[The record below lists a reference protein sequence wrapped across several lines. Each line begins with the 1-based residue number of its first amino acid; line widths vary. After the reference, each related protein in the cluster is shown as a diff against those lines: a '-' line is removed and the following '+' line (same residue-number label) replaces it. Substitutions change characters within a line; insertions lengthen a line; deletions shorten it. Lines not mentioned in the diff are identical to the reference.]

1 MCVCVCVT
9 MPAVEE
15 VHYIAVC
22 RHLAS
27 ACLCVRDVKEGHTLV
42 LVLSA
47 FLRAKDL
54 PIDFFQPSCVCE
66 TAKKSTHRSA
76 RFFQPSCVRT
86 TGGFGPNERRVSS
99 PSLTAV
105 SALMCEWCVRARVC
119 ERRQRD
125 THHREDTP
133 LAFFGECGV
142 YGRLEIRLG
151 GDCMSDASVRV
162 WSLAFT
168 SHTGNAAGARKSS
181 QRKTLRETQR
191 TPQAQ
196 PTHANPSR
204 AQSAASR
211 RTPFQHRPH
220 TTKHARATPL
230 TANAQTFT
238 RRNSSTLKSSLSH
251 THASS
256 HEHQQRASTNSTRLG
271 AC

>member
-1 MCVCVCVT
+1 MYAVFMEDWQAFVPSDRLTVLRSEDYFQHIRSTPAGGRPPPLAKLWRWLQLEVRVCVCVCVCVT

-125 THHREDTP
+125 P
-133 LAFFGECGV
+133 
-142 YGRLEIRLG
+142 
-151 GDCMSDASVRV
+151 
-162 WSLAFT
+162 
-168 SHTGNAAGARKSS
+168 
-181 QRKTLRETQR
+181 
-191 TPQAQ
+191 P
-196 PTHANPSR
+196 P
-204 AQSAASR
+204 
-211 RTPFQHRPH
+211 
-220 TTKHARATPL
+220 
-230 TANAQTFT
+230 
-238 RRNSSTLKSSLSH
+238 
-251 THASS
+251 
-256 HEHQQRASTNSTRLG
+256 
-271 AC
+271 